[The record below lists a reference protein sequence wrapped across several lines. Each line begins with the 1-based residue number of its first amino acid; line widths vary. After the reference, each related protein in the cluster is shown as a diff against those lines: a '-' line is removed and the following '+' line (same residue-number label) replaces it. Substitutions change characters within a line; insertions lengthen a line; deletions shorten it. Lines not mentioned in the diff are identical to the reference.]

1 MILPEKHTNSA
12 DFSGIV
18 IFPPNGPVSD
28 IEYSTPTE
36 PLTGVIRT
44 LLRYS

>member
-12 DFSGIV
+12 DFSDTV
-18 IFPPNGPVSD
+18 TFPPSGPVSD
-28 IEYSTPTE
+28 KEYATPTE

-44 LLRYS
+44 FLRYS